1 MSSASVVT
9 CLRVAAVPAAT
20 SRRWPSGGFRAV
32 VYSGA
37 DPLTNKPRYIDDIAA
52 KLNGRPRET
61 LGFKTPSEAPNEA
74 LR

>member
-1 MSSASVVT
+1 MPP
-9 CLRVAAVPAAT
+9 R
-20 SRRWPSGGFRAV
+20 SRRARGHIETVASGGFRAV